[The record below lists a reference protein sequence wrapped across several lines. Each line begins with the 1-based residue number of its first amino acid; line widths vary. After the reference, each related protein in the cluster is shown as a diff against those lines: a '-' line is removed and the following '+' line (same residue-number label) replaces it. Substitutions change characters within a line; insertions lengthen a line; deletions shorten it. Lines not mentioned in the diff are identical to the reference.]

1 MGEIQLLDFISD
13 ETWQR
18 LIKSVIFITIA
29 LPIVFFVRKYIRSIV
44 TKKHG
49 AHYGMLA
56 GKVFYYSMIS
66 ILVIIVFTE
75 MGYQLGPLIGA
86 AGILGIAIGFASQT
100 SVSNIIS
107 GFFLIAEKP
116 FQIGDVISITGTTG
130 VVLSIDTLSVKLRMF
145 DNKFVRIPNE
155 LIIKSVVTNFT
166 RFPIRRIEMKVSFA
180 YKEDITRVKDILID
194 IANKNT
200 FALQEPQPVINF
212 DAYGASSI
220 DLMFNVWCAKEDFL
234 QARNSLQEEIKRR
247 FDTEGVE
254 IPFPHTSIYAGEVS
268 KPIPITLIG
277 ANITSV
283 QPENPKS
290 PS

>member
-1 MGEIQLLDFISD
+1 MGEFQLLEFISD
-13 ETWQR
+13 ETWTR
-18 LIKSVIFITIA
+18 LIRSVIFLAIA
-29 LPIVFFVRKYIRSIV
+29 LPVILFVRKYIRSLV

-56 GKVFYYSMIS
+56 GKMFYYSMIT
-66 ILVIIVFTE
+66 ILVVIVFTE
-75 MGYQLGPLIGA
+75 MGYQLGPLLGA

-116 FQIGDVISITGTTG
+116 FKVGDVINIAGTTG

-155 LIIKSVVTNFT
+155 LIIKSVVTNMT

-180 YKEDITRVKDILID
+180 YKEDITRVKDILVD

-200 FALQEPQPVINF
+200 FALQEPPPAINF
-212 DAYGASSI
+212 EAYGASSI
-220 DLMFNVWCAKEDFL
+220 DLMFNVWCAREDFL

-247 FDTEGVE
+247 FDKEGVE

-277 ANITSV
+277 ANITPNV
-283 QPENPKS
+283 PEVEG
-290 PS
+290 PSK